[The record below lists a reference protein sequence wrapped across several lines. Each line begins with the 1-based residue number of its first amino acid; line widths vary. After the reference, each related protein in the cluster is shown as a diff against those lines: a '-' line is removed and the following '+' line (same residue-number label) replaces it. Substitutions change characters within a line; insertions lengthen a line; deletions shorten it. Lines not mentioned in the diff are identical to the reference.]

1 MFPYVNSYSLVL
13 DVYFNIIFLKAIF
26 FSIISSFTVIY
37 HLYLPYDLFFN
48 ESVFITINYFLLFAM
63 VNILAISRAGW
74 KMTACIDKWT
84 LAVSINKYILQQ
96 MTDTIT
102 GWILQQFSWMLQW
115 INECWYKWVLLWY
128 FLFHQLLLSN
138 Y

>member
-1 MFPYVNSYSLVL
+1 
-13 DVYFNIIFLKAIF
+13 
-26 FSIISSFTVIY
+26 
-37 HLYLPYDLFFN
+37 
-48 ESVFITINYFLLFAM
+48 M

-102 GWILQQFSWMLQW
+102 G
-115 INECWYKWVLLWY
+115 
-128 FLFHQLLLSN
+128 
-138 Y
+138 